1 MDEGEKFS
9 LEYDIKQL
17 KKKKRYGN
25 TILILLGG
33 FGILLLIVNNLAYGY
48 FSAIILL
55 IAIILFNRQMNGKLA
70 ELKEE
75 LSSIVRTEAF
85 EHFEE
90 ERKAKE
96 IIQQNPGVANSNKP
110 FFKEKDEQLLIR
122 ETLSRSEQLKKTII
136 DEDYSFGAFISNAEK
151 VKLSEKAFGEIRDVA
166 ISMLKVIKD
175 VCNQT
180 VFIDLMKRASHTD
193 GTVDA
198 YWFNLKSM
206 VIKDV
211 LTCYRKMGYST
222 IVSSATPQ
230 GQALYVLLRFW
241 TDDEEKFDYYDE
253 YRRTMGQDDLRGI
266 LISKVY
272 QQINIYNRVRNGA
285 TSNVGLDDFNIML
298 ALALYKDE
306 ITEYFRMLIFRLCQ
320 ILVKLDGTI
329 FEKEKNWLMEI
340 LKKQELLEEQ
350 YTDDDGN
357 PVPIQGK
364 KEWIAKA
371 EERINAVK
379 SVKAKN
385 TQKDKADKI
394 ENVNTP
400 MGELS
405 ELIGLEETKKEIASL
420 SNYIQ
425 MKQKRDEMGLK
436 SPNVSY
442 HCVFSGNPGTG
453 KTTVAR
459 ILAGIYRDLG
469 VLNKGHLV
477 ETDRSGL
484 VAEYVGQTAVKTNKI
499 IDEALDGVL
508 FIDEAYSLVQGG
520 KEDYGKEA
528 ITTLLKRME
537 DDRDRLVVILAGYT
551 NEIEEFINSNPGLR
565 SRFNR
570 YIHFPDYSAKELYDI
585 FCFQMK
591 KNEYTLSADASEY
604 LKMHFVNITLNKPK
618 DFGNARYVRNLFER
632 AIEKQ
637 ADRLA
642 TDSDL
647 TKEKLAELRIED
659 FK

>member
-1 MDEGEKFS
+1 M
-9 LEYDIKQL
+9 EYI
-17 KKKKRYGN
+17 G
-25 TILILLGG
+25 
-33 FGILLLIVNNLAYGY
+33 
-48 FSAIILL
+48 
-55 IAIILFNRQMNGKLA
+55 IAIIGTALALFLGNIGDNNGIGDKTGKAFTNLGCFLSLIPVVLVGMCFLDTNHVGIYLLCGAVLFIIDMALIGSNDNRIVVSEDENEDYTEVSEDTEPYVSAEDLMNEVSAQSKNLV
-70 ELKEE
+70 EIIIDENYTLQDTSTSEERLKIGQE
-75 LSSIVRTEAF
+75 I
-85 EHFEE
+85 FEE
-90 ERKAKE
+90 
-96 IIQQNPGVANSNKP
+96 
-110 FFKEKDEQLLIR
+110 
-122 ETLSRSEQLKKTII
+122 LKKTTLLILQLI
-136 DEDYSFGAFISNAEK
+136 SKSCHQEDFLARLRK
-151 VKLSEKAFGEIRDVA
+151 VSHTMGKPDDYIYNFK
-166 ISMLKVIKD
+166 SMLV
-175 VCNQT
+175 
-180 VFIDLMKRASHTD
+180 
-193 GTVDA
+193 
-198 YWFNLKSM
+198 
-206 VIKDV
+206 KDV
-211 LTCYRKMGYST
+211 LSYFDEMGYSRK
-222 IVSSATPQ
+222 VSTNTTH
-230 GQALYVLLRFW
+230 GQCLYCILRFISC
-241 TDDEEKFDYYDE
+241 YDE
-253 YRRTMGQDDLRGI
+253 HEDFTFDNFRINMEGDFLRKYTTD
-266 LISKVY
+266 KVKK
-272 QQINIYNRVRNGA
+272 IMKIYNNVQNNSNIEGHQDFMLI
-285 TSNVGLDDFNIML
+285 TSFAIYN
-298 ALALYKDE
+298 DE
-306 ITEYFRMLIFRLCQ
+306 ITEYMRMLLFRLNQ
-320 ILVKLDGTI
+320 VMVKADGKI
-329 FEKEKNWLMEI
+329 SSKEKNWLTQI
-340 LKKQELLEEQ
+340 LKNQELLEKFYVDE
-350 YTDDDGN
+350 DGS
-357 PVPIQGK
+357 PAPIQGK

-371 EERINAVK
+371 EENINAIK
-379 SVKAKN
+379 RAKTKKAQKN
-385 TQKDKADKI
+385 ESDKTKQA
-394 ENVNTP
+394 NTP

-459 ILAGIYRDLG
+459 ILAGIYRELG
-469 VLNKGHLV
+469 VLKEGHLV

-528 ITTLLKRME
+528 IATLLKRME

-591 KNEYTLSADASEY
+591 KNEYTISADASEY
-604 LKMHFVNITLNKPK
+604 LKMHFVNVTLNKPR

-642 TDSDL
+642 DDSDL

>member
-1 MDEGEKFS
+1 MGIVDF
-9 LEYDIKQL
+9 EYEIYRL
-17 KKKKRYGN
+17 NRKRN
-25 TILILLGG
+25 KW
-33 FGILLLIVNNLAYGY
+33 
-48 FSAIILL
+48 
-55 IAIILFNRQMNGKLA
+55 IILFVLFFVFPMLCGALSAKDYGIAFSIAVFSVVVILLYYNRIENKKNILSDKL
-70 ELKEE
+70 EE
-75 LSSIVRTEAF
+75 LI
-85 EHFEE
+85 EE
-90 ERKAKE
+90 ENKKKQKQE
-96 IIQQNPGVANSNKP
+96 TLSSTPSQSNK
-110 FFKEKDEQLLIR
+110 FFNSETDEQLLVQNTINK
-122 ETLSRSEQLKKTII
+122 SEQLKKII
-136 DEDYSFGAFISNAEK
+136 MDEDYTCDMFVPNAQNVKISK
-151 VKLSEKAFGEIRDVA
+151 KTFDEIRDVA
-166 ISMLKVIKD
+166 ISMLQVIKD
-175 VCNQT
+175 VCSQT
-180 VFIDLMKRASHTD
+180 VFIDLMKRASRTD
-193 GTVDA
+193 GTADA

-222 IVSSATPQ
+222 IVSSTTPQ
-230 GQALYVLLRFW
+230 GQALYILLRFW
-241 TDDEEKFDYYDE
+241 TDDEEKFDYSYEE
-253 YRRTMGQDDLRGI
+253 YRVTMGMDDLRGV

-272 QQINIYNRVRNGA
+272 QQINIYAKVENSA
-285 TSNVGLDDFNIML
+285 TSTVGLDDFNIML
-298 ALALYKDE
+298 TLALYKDE

-320 ILVKLDGTI
+320 IVAKLDGKI
-329 FEKEKNWLMEI
+329 SEKEKNWLREI
-340 LKKQELLEEQ
+340 LKKQELMEEQ
-350 YTDDDGN
+350 YTDDEGN
-357 PVPIQGK
+357 PLPKQSK

-371 EERINAVK
+371 EENINAIKGTKTKK
-379 SVKAKN
+379 S
-385 TQKDKADKI
+385 QKTKADGI
-394 ENVNTP
+394 EQAKTP
-400 MGELS
+400 LGELS

-469 VLNKGHLV
+469 VLKEGHLV

-528 ITTLLKRME
+528 IATLLKRME

-570 YIHFPDYSAKELYDI
+570 YIHFPDYSAKELYEI
-585 FCFQMK
+585 FCFHMK

-604 LKMHFVNITLNKPK
+604 LKMHFVNIALNKPK